1 MSMARWLLDSLYAA
15 KEKTAKKIT
24 PTFSPNNSNIFYFV
38 ALQTKVARISTSL
51 QVEVDSK
58 KSTSLQV
65 ESK

>member
-1 MSMARWLLDSLYAA
+1 MSMAHYSLDSLHAA
-15 KEKTAKKIT
+15 KEKTQPRKKLT
-24 PTFSPNNSNIFYFV
+24 KFLLRYF
-38 ALQTKVARISTSL
+38 TKVARISTSL

>member
-15 KEKTAKKIT
+15 KEKTLPRKELQN
-24 PTFSPNNSNIFYFV
+24 FLLRYF
-38 ALQTKVARISTSL
+38 TIVARISTSL

>member
-1 MSMARWLLDSLYAA
+1 MAPKSLDSLYTA
-15 KEKTAKKIT
+15 KEKTPQRKKLRN
-24 PTFSPNNSNIFYFV
+24 FLLRYFI
-38 ALQTKVARISTSL
+38 QVARIYTSL